1 MESEKHCERC
11 GEFIASMWSTDWYR
25 YIRLKYCPECRKKV
39 KLDQNNEYR
48 REKKKAGR
56 EAHKIIEELIRKELA
71 ENERLRVLKAENDQL
86 RKRLENSSNLQ

>member
-11 GEFIASMWSTDWYR
+11 GEFIASMWATDWYR

-56 EAHKIIEELIRKELA
+56 KAHKIIEELIRKELA

-86 RKRLENSSNLQ
+86 RKRLENI